1 MLNRVEDAILQARLR
16 RRGAANASL
25 PLAMTLLGIV
35 GTVGGAVL
43 VAYALLPPAVAL
55 PVVGTALVIAAITLA
70 LIALASPDEVGRAR
84 IIFWDIAAALL
95 LIGLCAGLWD
105 EATLAVASIES
116 DR

>member
-35 GTVGGAVL
+35 GAVGGAIVTAC
-43 VAYALLPPAVAL
+43 VLLPAAL
-55 PVVGTALVIAAITLA
+55 ILPLTGAALVVAAITLA
-70 LIALASPDEVGRAR
+70 VIALASPDEVGRAR